1 MTVLSAEH
9 ITVALSGSE
18 ILHEASFKVQSG
30 ELVGLVG
37 PNGAGKTTML
47 RAMTRLLAVNS
58 GSIEFDGVPTA
69 SMDHEE
75 LARRIAY
82 LEQSS
87 ASYWP
92 LTVESIV
99 MLGRLPHLGQWRH
112 PSERDWTFVRDAMRD
127 CEVLQ
132 FSDRPVNTLSGG
144 EQARVMLAR
153 AFATNPEFLLVDE
166 PVAGLDPA
174 HQLSVMDKLLDMV
187 KNGAGVVV
195 VMHDLTLAA
204 RYCTRLALMAEGR
217 VVVDDSVE
225 KVLSLE
231 HLADVY
237 GISAHLVDTEYGT
250 LVVPAERLAN

>member
-9 ITVALSGSE
+9 ITVSLSGSE

-47 RAMTRLLAVNS
+47 RAMTRLLTVDS
-58 GSIEFDGVPTA
+58 GSVEFNGTPTE
-69 SMDHEE
+69 SMNHEE

-87 ASYWP
+87 SSYWP

-99 MLGRLPHLGQWRH
+99 MLGRMPHLGQWRN
-112 PSERDWTFVRDAMRD
+112 PSEHDWKFVRDAMQS

-132 FSDRPVNTLSGG
+132 FSNRQVNTLSGG

-153 AFATNPEFLLVDE
+153 AFATDPEFLLVDE

-174 HQLSVMDKLLDMV
+174 HQLSVMDKLLEMV
-187 KNGAGVVV
+187 NNGAGVVV

-204 RYCTRLALMAEGR
+204 RYCTRLTLMSEGR
-217 VVVDDSVE
+217 VVIDGDVE
-225 KVLSLE
+225 EVLSIG
-231 HLADVY
+231 HLANVY
-237 GISAHLVDTEYGT
+237 GISAHLVNTDYGM
-250 LVVPAERLAN
+250 LVIPAERLAN